1 MESNV
6 LSAYRVWS
14 FSHYKTPNRVPKN
27 TLGIFPDIT
36 NLFIFARQ
44 RNVEG
49 TKQENEKIKG
59 ETKGSYPNRK
69 EKTVVWN
76 RCLGKGES

>member
-1 MESNV
+1 MNN
-6 LSAYRVWS
+6 
-14 FSHYKTPNRVPKN
+14 TPSC
-27 TLGIFPDIT
+27 DI
-36 NLFIFARQ
+36 
-44 RNVEG
+44 

-76 RCLGKGES
+76 CCLGEGES